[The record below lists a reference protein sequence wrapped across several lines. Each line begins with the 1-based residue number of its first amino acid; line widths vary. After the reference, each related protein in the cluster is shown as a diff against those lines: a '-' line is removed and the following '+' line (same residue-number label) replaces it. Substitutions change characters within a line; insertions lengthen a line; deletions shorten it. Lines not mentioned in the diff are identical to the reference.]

1 MNKFKYTKWLL
12 PVFAAAM
19 GVSMVSC
26 DDEPDKFEL
35 TDGTPSVHYVR
46 MTSAPDSLVTE
57 AYVDNLICLVG
68 DNLTSIREMYFNDQK
83 AVLNTSYITDHTLL
97 VNIPR
102 GIPEVETNKIYMYN
116 KDGVKTEYDFR
127 VLVPGPSLLSLSFE
141 YAKPGDEVTLHGNYF
156 VDVPNKPLAIMFPG
170 DVPVTEIKSIEQTAV
185 TFVVPEGATEEGEI
199 ELTTRYGSGTSKFHY
214 LDTRGTLFNFDE
226 GLQQQGW
233 HAQAIVGDEWSFAG
247 NYMQLGDGDAIMSED
262 GGWNDSKFSFEYW
275 AGSWDTPQNITSGQ
289 GAALYNVADF
299 SKPEKMALKF
309 EMCIPSTNPWAAGA
323 MQVCFQGLTQLS
335 LSNNPITGISDPLPG
350 AQAWAFNGEVGDDFK
365 DREADWTDWGRYL
378 YRPWQNAEKGEY
390 HTDGKWITV
399 TLPISQF
406 RYTAKGTGA
415 GKTPSKREDFASLTM
430 FVVSGGV
437 NGKECQP
444 IIKIDNIRAVINE

>member
-156 VDVPNKPLAIMFPG
+156 VDDPNKPLAIMFPG
-170 DVPVTEIKSIEQTAV
+170 DIPVTEIKSIEQTAV
-185 TFVVPEGATEEGEI
+185 TFVIPEGATEEGEI

-226 GLQQQGW
+226 GLQWQGW
-233 HAQAIVGDEWSFAG
+233 HARDIINDDWSFAG
-247 NYMQLGDGDAIMSED
+247 NYMQLGNGDAIMSED
-262 GGWNDSKFSFEYW
+262 GGWDDSNFSFEYW

-335 LSNNPITGISDPLPG
+335 LSSNPISGISDPLPG
-350 AQAWAFNGEVGDDFK
+350 AQAWAFNGEVGADFK
-365 DREADWTDWGRYL
+365 DRESDWTDWGRYL

>member
-12 PVFAAAM
+12 PVLTVAM
-19 GVSMVSC
+19 GVSMASC

-35 TDGTPSVHYVR
+35 TDGTPTVRYVR
-46 MTSAPDSLVTE
+46 TTAGADSLVTE

-68 DNLTSIREMYFNDQK
+68 ENLTSIREMYFNDQK

-102 GIPEVETNKIYMYN
+102 GIPEVETNKIYMIN

-141 YAKPGDEVTLHGNYF
+141 YAKPGDEVTIHGNYF
-156 VDVPNKPLAIMFPG
+156 VDDPNKPLAITFPG
-170 DVPVTEIKSIEQTAV
+170 DVPVTEIKSVEQTAV
-185 TFVVPEGATEEGEI
+185 TFIVPEGASEEGEI
-199 ELTTRYGSGTSKFHY
+199 EVYTRYGTGKSKFHY

-233 HAQAIVGDEWSFAG
+233 HAQAVVSDEWSFAG
-247 NYMQLGDGDAIMSED
+247 NYLQLGDGDAIIED
-262 GGWNDSKFSFEYW
+262 GAWADSKFSFEYW
-275 AGSWDTPQNITSGQ
+275 AGSWDNPQNITSGQ
-289 GAALYNVADF
+289 GAALFNVADF

-309 EMCIPSTNPWAAGA
+309 EMCIPATNPWSALA
-323 MQVCFQGLTQLS
+323 MQVCFQGLNQLS
-335 LSNNPITGISDPLPG
+335 LSGNPIAGITDPVPP
-350 AQAWAFNGEVGDDFK
+350 AQAWAFNGEVGADFK
-365 DREADWTDWGRYL
+365 DRETDWTDWGRYL
-378 YRPWQNAEKGEY
+378 YRPWQTADKGEF

-406 RYTAKGTGA
+406 RYKADGTGA
-415 GKTPSKREDFASLTM
+415 SKAPSKPEDFASLTM
-430 FVVSGGV
+430 FVVNGGV
-437 NGKECQP
+437 SGKTCTP

>member
-156 VDVPNKPLAIMFPG
+156 VDDPNKPLTIMFPG

-233 HAQAIVGDEWSFAG
+233 HARDIITDDWSFAG
-247 NYMQLGDGDAIMSED
+247 NYLQLGNGDAIMSED
-262 GGWNDSKFSFEYW
+262 GGWDDSNFSFEYW

-335 LSNNPITGISDPLPG
+335 LSSNPISGISDPLPG
-350 AQAWAFNGEVGDDFK
+350 AQAWAFNGEVDAAFK
-365 DREADWTDWGRYL
+365 DRESDWTDWGRYL

>member
-26 DDEPDKFEL
+26 EDEPDKFEL
-35 TDGTPSVHYVR
+35 TDGTPSVRYVR
-46 MTSAPDSLVTE
+46 MTAGADSLVTE

-102 GIPEVETNKIYMYN
+102 GIPEVETNKIYMIN
-116 KDGVKTEYDFR
+116 KDGVTTEYDFR

-156 VDVPNKPLAIMFPG
+156 VDDPNKPLTVTFPG
-170 DVPVTEIKSIEQTAV
+170 DIPVTDIKSIEQTAV
-185 TFVVPEGATEEGEI
+185 TFVIPEGATEEGEL
-199 ELTTRYGSGTSKFHY
+199 EVTTRYGKGESKFHY
-214 LDTRGTLFNFDE
+214 LDTRGMLFNFDN
-226 GLQQQGW
+226 GLEQQGW
-233 HAQAIVGDEWSFAG
+233 HAQAIVADDYSFDG

-262 GGWNDSKFSFEYW
+262 GGWADSKFSFEYW

-309 EMCIPSTNPWAAGA
+309 EMCIPSSNVWAAGA

-335 LSNNPITGISDPLPG
+335 LSSNPIDGISVALPG

-365 DREADWTDWGRYL
+365 DREGDWTDWGRYL
-378 YRPWQNAEKGEY
+378 YRPWQTADKGEY

-415 GKTPSKREDFASLTM
+415 GKTPSKPEDFASLTM

-437 NGKECQP
+437 NGAECQP

>member
-12 PVFAAAM
+12 PVVAVAM
-19 GVSMVSC
+19 GVSMASC

-46 MTSAPDSLVTE
+46 MTAATDSLVTE

-83 AVLNTSYITDHTLL
+83 AVLNTSYITEHTLL

-102 GIPEVETNKIYMYN
+102 GIPEVETNKIYMIN

-127 VLVPGPSLLSLSFE
+127 VLVPGPSLLSMSFE
-141 YAKPGDEVTLHGNYF
+141 YAKPGDEVTIHGNYF
-156 VDVPNKPLAIMFPG
+156 VDDPNKPLTITFPG
-170 DVPVTEIKSIEQTAV
+170 DIAVTDIKSIEQTAV

-199 ELTTRYGSGTSKFHY
+199 EIYTRYGTGSSKFHY
-214 LDTRGTLFNFDE
+214 LDTRGTLFNFDD

-233 HAQAIVGDEWSFAG
+233 HAQAIVTDDWSFAG

-262 GGWNDSKFSFEYW
+262 GGWADSKFSFEYW
-275 AGSWDTPQNITSGQ
+275 AGSWDTPQNVTSGQ
-289 GAALYNVADF
+289 GAALYNVVDF
-299 SKPEKMALKF
+299 SKSEKMALKF
-309 EMCIPSTNPWAAGA
+309 EMCIPSSNPWAAGA

-335 LSNNPITGISDPLPG
+335 LSSNPITGISDPLPG

-378 YRPWQNAEKGEY
+378 YRPWQNADKGEY

-415 GKTPSKREDFASLTM
+415 GKAPSKPEDFASLTM

-444 IIKIDNIRAVINE
+444 VIKIDNIRAVINE